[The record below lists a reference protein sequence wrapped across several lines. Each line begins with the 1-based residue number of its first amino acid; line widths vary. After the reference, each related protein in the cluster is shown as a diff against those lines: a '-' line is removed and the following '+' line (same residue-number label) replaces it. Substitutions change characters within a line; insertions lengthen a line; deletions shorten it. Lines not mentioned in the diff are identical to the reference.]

1 MKKRQEHNGVL
12 GNEKGRK
19 IGPEGSPDVHRSQW
33 YPLSHPRT
41 SEIPYLLYPTRI
53 TKEQNDA
60 IRKIWDSGL
69 YGGKDFAPFDIR
81 EVPNKYRLGQVLS
94 CGLKATCATYSQH
107 WQGMYF
113 DWTFNSEC
121 REAFSRMNVKKA
133 GERFS
138 ENAFATVVMIN
149 TGYKGVFMD
158 ILSLRRKP
166 IPPSVY
172 SLENLDMGT
181 FEQNIKSAVGAVL
194 GGGIG
199 VNVIKYSLCDELAR
213 GLNRAGY
220 EILKRLVMLPGM
232 DPGGKIVGIIQLGFK
247 QKEDRAVFDPGIMAL
262 AGAKLI
268 ERKSERRNADF
279 SLSVEP
285 EVMDNFVNSF
295 NSTLSR
301 LNAREAVKLLILD
314 GATSKGR
321 TILAMMRNRVKRG
334 MDKAFT
340 EVIQAYDKNLADPRF
355 ASQDFQTYKQT
366 AEMIVDFGMKV
377 LKPREDGHK
386 MVFIAIDM
394 HEAQSRG
401 LPIDVV
407 EHAVGEAI
415 QAGLNSIHLDATT
428 DVPAG
433 DDMKYGAFCMTGP
446 IHSAELLDSDD
457 VLAGGVG
464 KGFNDIL
471 APAITPGDKLQAIIS
486 ICAKREQDAMIA
498 ERQAMDNRKS
508 VNDIF
513 WYRTWNHPEG
523 KKLSLPHWI
532 SFADV
537 LNVVPI
543 EGNDVRLKEKGLPEH
558 LPEEHPLTAKI
569 LTRS

>member
-1 MKKRQEHNGVL
+1 M
-12 GNEKGRK
+12 GNEQGRK
-19 IGPEGSPDVHRSQW
+19 IGVEGSPDVHRSQW
-33 YPLSHPRT
+33 FPPSHPKT
-41 SEIPYLLYPTRI
+41 SETPYLLYPTRI
-53 TKEQNDA
+53 TRDHNDT
-60 IRKIWDSGL
+60 IRKIWSSSQ
-69 YGGKDFAPFDIR
+69 YSGKDFAPFDIH
-81 EVPNKYRLGQVLS
+81 EVPNKYRLGQVLA

-121 REAFSRMNVKKA
+121 REAFAGMNVKKA
-133 GERFS
+133 GEKFS
-138 ENAFATVVMIN
+138 ENAFATVVLIN
-149 TGYKGVFMD
+149 TGYKGIFMD

-166 IPPSVY
+166 IPPSIY

-194 GGGIG
+194 GGSIG
-199 VNVIKYSLCDELAR
+199 VNVIKYSLCDELTR
-213 GLNRAGY
+213 GLNRKGY
-220 EILKRLVMLPGM
+220 EMLKRLVMLPGM
-232 DPGGKIVGIIQLGFK
+232 DTGGKVAGIIQLGFK
-247 QKEDRAVFDPGIMAL
+247 QMEDRASFDPRVMAM
-262 AGAKLI
+262 AGAKII

-279 SLSVEP
+279 SLKIPP

-295 NSTLSR
+295 NETLSR

-314 GATSKGR
+314 GTCSKGR
-321 TILAMMRNRVKRG
+321 TILSLMRNRVKRG
-334 MDKAFT
+334 MDKACI
-340 EVIQAYDKNLADPRF
+340 EVIQAYDRNLADPRF
-355 ASQDFQTYKQT
+355 ASQDFETYKQT
-366 AEMIVDFGMKV
+366 AEMIVEFGKKV
-377 LKPREDGHK
+377 LKPREDGHRI
-386 MVFIAIDM
+386 VFIAIDM
-394 HEAQSRG
+394 HELQSRG

-428 DVPAG
+428 DVPEG

-446 IHSAELLDSDD
+446 IHSAELLDSDEM
-457 VLAGGVG
+457 LECGVG
-464 KGFNDIL
+464 VGFTDIL

-498 ERQAMDNRKS
+498 EKQAMDNRKS

-523 KKLSLPHWI
+523 KKLGLPHWI

-537 LNVVPI
+537 LHVVPI
-543 EGNDVRLKEKGLPEH
+543 ENNDVALQEKNVPDH
-558 LPEEHPLTAKI
+558 LPEEHPLTARI
-569 LTRS
+569 LSRS